1 MKALVNTPSRALL
14 PPTRLKAFSW
24 ATYPLS
30 PRVQELKTNVLMTYK
45 SQKPYVFLLRNA
57 FVRKNELFFVYP
69 IAEEA
74 AAERSRLLVVR

>member
-1 MKALVNTPSRALL
+1 M
-14 PPTRLKAFSW
+14 
-24 ATYPLS
+24 
-30 PRVQELKTNVLMTYK
+30 LMTYK

-74 AAERSRLLVVR
+74 AAEKSRLLVVR

>member
-1 MKALVNTPSRALL
+1 M
-14 PPTRLKAFSW
+14 
-24 ATYPLS
+24 
-30 PRVQELKTNVLMTYK
+30 LMTYK

-74 AAERSRLLVVR
+74 AAAGADDSKTSLALLS